1 MSQLAPPFVSTLPID
16 FLWEE
21 VGPQPARDRSHSVR
35 SRATSHGGGR
45 QAATK
50 AVPDDAGIDAAGRW
64 SAMMA
69 AAQAGDRVVYQ
80 RLLRECIPV
89 IQRVARRQGVP
100 PAAIDDVVQ
109 EVLLTVHRARQTY
122 DPARPFVAWLSS
134 IAKRRAIDG
143 LRHHWRQSKR
153 EIHAP
158 IAYEMFSDPDANPAV
173 RWEKDGVT
181 KTLTE
186 AVAGLSSGQRQAVE
200 HLALRQQSLA
210 EASAATGRSV
220 GALKVNLHR
229 GLKQLQARLI
239 NRE

>member
-1 MSQLAPPFVSTLPID
+1 
-16 FLWEE
+16 
-21 VGPQPARDRSHSVR
+21 
-35 SRATSHGGGR
+35 
-45 QAATK
+45 
-50 AVPDDAGIDAAGRW
+50 
-64 SAMMA
+64 MMA

-181 KTLTE
+181 KTLAE

>member
-1 MSQLAPPFVSTLPID
+1 MSQLAPTFVSTVPID
-16 FLWEE
+16 FLREE
-21 VGPQPARDRSHSVR
+21 VGRRPAQDRSQSGR
-35 SRATSHGGGR
+35 SPATSLAGGR

-50 AVPDDAGIDAAGRW
+50 AAPDDAGIDAAGRW

-69 AAQAGDRVVYQ
+69 AAQVGDRVVYQ
-80 RLLRECIPV
+80 RLLRECVPLIK
-89 IQRVARRQGVP
+89 RVARQQGVP

-122 DPARPFVAWLSS
+122 DPARPFAAWLSS

-143 LRHHWRQSKR
+143 LRQLWRQSKR

-158 IAYEMFSDPDANPAV
+158 IAYETFSDPDANPAV
-173 RWEKDGVT
+173 GWEKDGVT

-186 AVAGLSSGQRQAVE
+186 ALACLSSSQRQAVD

-229 GLKQLQARLI
+229 GLKQLLSLL